1 MPKSLVL
8 LLSLF
13 PDPFERLPTRTKGER
28 LTTCGGRGYYL
39 LEKEEGKRASF
50 FYTGCAKAFGR
61 HKFSLSPPYPLFSSL
76 PRATV
81 ERGEGRIFS
90 PKQRRGKGGEEQ
102 QWCCHWPL
110 LAFPSLSR
118 SLEFYAPSGFN
129 SFWEPLK
136 PIVRSGGR
144 EREKGGQSQR
154 EVKDSTMVFL
164 KRKLSHFGGEWNV
177 LIGIQIKYCC
187 SRKSGNAVES
197 FHR

>member
-110 LAFPSLSR
+110 LAFPSLPR
-118 SLEFYAPSGFN
+118 SFEFYAPSGFN

-144 EREKGGQSQR
+144 GRKRGPKPKRGQGFDDGFFKKKTFAFWGGMECTYR
-154 EVKDSTMVFL
+154 HT
-164 KRKLSHFGGEWNV
+164 N
-177 LIGIQIKYCC
+177 QILLQ
-187 SRKSGNAVES
+187 
-197 FHR
+197 

>member
-50 FYTGCAKAFGR
+50 FYSGCAKAFGR

-76 PRATV
+76 PGATV

-90 PKQRRGKGGEEQ
+90 QNRGGGARGEKNNNDVAIGLC
-102 QWCCHWPL
+102 WLFPL
-110 LAFPSLSR
+110 FPGLSSFMLLPDLIAF
-118 SLEFYAPSGFN
+118 E
-129 SFWEPLK
+129 
-136 PIVRSGGR
+136 
-144 EREKGGQSQR
+144 
-154 EVKDSTMVFL
+154 
-164 KRKLSHFGGEWNV
+164 SH
-177 LIGIQIKYCC
+177 
-187 SRKSGNAVES
+187 
-197 FHR
+197 